1 MPSSAFR
8 SWGSAAPMVRPTTS
22 PAPPACSTATSATA
36 ASRTCQ
42 RRRACRCSTPASRRP
57 REAQSRRASRRRW
70 ECAWPMPTMTAGPT
84 SLSPT
89 TPCGIFSFT
98 TCRLMQRTTRRT
110 DPMRPRHWAAG
121 GSPRSEF
128 DRAWP
133 MPRAGRGRGWA
144 STRRPGDPAAA
155 RWRSATSPTSPTR
168 FSATIPQGPCSS
180 PTRRWRWAWRGPV
193 ART

>member
-8 SWGSAAPMVRPTTS
+8 SWGSAAPTVRPTTS

-57 REAQSRRASRRRW
+57 REAQSRRASRRRS
-70 ECAWPMPTMTAGPT
+70 ECAWPMPTTTAGPT

-98 TCRLMQRTTRRT
+98 TCRLMQRTARR
-110 DPMRPRHWAAG
+110 AAG
-121 GSPRSEF
+121 GLPRSGF
-128 DRAWP
+128 DRVWP

-144 STRRPGDPAAA
+144 STRRRGGPAAA

-168 FSATIPQGPCSS
+168 FSATIPQGLCSS
-180 PTRRWRWAWRGPV
+180 PMRRWRWAWRGRV
-193 ART
+193 ARI